1 MMADVNTNDSSATLP
16 KDSISRAQRTDR
28 ILEVIVAI
36 MMGLVAVATA
46 WSGYQA
52 ARWGGEQSTLYSRAG
67 ALRTE
72 SVRSSSQAFGAIQL
86 DVGLFTQWV
95 NATAQDQ
102 QDLADFYRARFRPEF
117 MPAFEA
123 WLATDPINNEDAPS
137 SPFFMPEYVVSS
149 SVESEEL
156 EAEASQAFEQGQTAN
171 EQADAYVLTAVLLAS
186 VLFFAGIASG
196 FDWPPVQI
204 AVIAVGFVLLVW
216 GLYNLA
222 SYPIL

>member
-1 MMADVNTNDSSATLP
+1 MTAIDTNSNDNTP
-16 KDSISRAQRTDR
+16 PEGISRAERTDR

-36 MMGLVAVATA
+36 MMGIVAVATA

-52 ARWGGEQSTLYSRAG
+52 ARWGGEQSKLYSQAG

-72 SVRSSSQAFGAIQL
+72 SVRASNQAFSAIQL
-86 DVGLFTQWV
+86 DVSLFTQWV
-95 NATAQDQ
+95 NATAQDR

-117 MPAFEA
+117 TPAFEA
-123 WLATDPINNEDAPS
+123 WLAKDPINNEEAPA

-149 SVESEEL
+149 SVEADSL
-156 EAEASQAFEQGQTAN
+156 ETEAAETFQRGEIAN
-171 EQADAYVLTAVLLAS
+171 EQGDAYVLTAVLLAS

-204 AVIAVGFVLLVW
+204 AVISVGFILLIW

-222 SYPIL
+222 SYPVL

>member
-1 MMADVNTNDSSATLP
+1 MSATDTSSNHVAP
-16 KDSISRAQRTDR
+16 SEGISRAERTDR

-36 MMGLVAVATA
+36 MMGIVAVATA

-72 SVRSSSQAFGAIQL
+72 SVRASNQAFGAIQL

-95 NATAQDQ
+95 NATAQDR

-117 MPAFEA
+117 EPAFEA
-123 WLATDPINNEDAPS
+123 WLATDPINNEEAPA
-137 SPFFMPEYVVSS
+137 SPFYMPEYVVSS
-149 SVESEEL
+149 SVEAESL
-156 EAEASQAFEQGQTAN
+156 ETKAAETFEQGETAN
-171 EQADAYVLTAVLLAS
+171 EQADDYVLTAVLLAS

-204 AVIAVGFVLLVW
+204 AVISVGFVLLVW

-222 SYPIL
+222 TYPIL

>member
-1 MMADVNTNDSSATLP
+1 MITTDTSSTDAAP
-16 KDSISRAQRTDR
+16 PESPISRAQRTDR

-36 MMGLVAVATA
+36 MMGVVAVATA

-52 ARWGGEQSTLYSRAG
+52 ARWGGEQSMLYSRAG

-72 SVRSSSQAFGAIQL
+72 SVRASNQAFSVIQL
-86 DVGLFTQWV
+86 DVALFTQWV
-95 NATAQDQ
+95 NATAEERPG
-102 QDLADFYRARFRPEF
+102 LAEFYRARFRPEF

-123 WLATDPINNEDAPS
+123 WMATDPINNEEAPR
-137 SPFFMPEYVVSS
+137 SPFSLPEYVVSA
-149 SVESEEL
+149 EAEAAAL
-156 EAEASQAFEQGQTAN
+156 EAEAAETFEQGETAN
-171 EQADAYVLTAVLLAS
+171 ERGDAYVLTAVLLAS

-204 AVIAVGFVLLVW
+204 AVIVVGFILLVW

-222 SYPIL
+222 TYPIL